1 MIFTSRYSNQTQ
13 LTDPRYIKI
22 GITLGKPKFALRY
35 QVDATIKELAP
46 SGAMFHIYD
55 RKVFT
60 EQYFTRM
67 NKLGVKGVQELLEPY
82 VEEGKDL
89 VLLCY
94 EDLRKPGEWCH
105 RQVFAEWWEK
115 ETGVRIQELELMS
128 AGGVDRYLTEF
139 EEKTK
144 KPDTQTPVKSFSL
157 F

>member
-1 MIFTSRYSNQTQ
+1 MIYTSRYSNQAQ
-13 LTDPRYIKI
+13 LSDPRYIKI

-35 QVDATIKELAP
+35 QVDATITELAP

-55 RKVFT
+55 RKIFT
-60 EQYFTRM
+60 EQYFARM
-67 NKLGVKGVQELLEPY
+67 NRLGVGGVQDLLEPY

-115 ETGVRIQELELMS
+115 KTGVRIQELELMD
-128 AGGVDRYLTEF
+128 AGSVDRFLTEL
-139 EEKTK
+139 EGKKEKPKNQPSFT
-144 KPDTQTPVKSFSL
+144 SFSL